1 LVSIKEDT
9 MNEYLTQ
16 QVAREQ
22 VNDRIAA
29 ARGARQARRSTGR
42 ARRARRGG
50 SGHAA
55 SGLGPPALSQAA
67 RSASPLT
74 RASFRLTNGVRHPA
88 NAFRSW
94 LAAGQL

>member
-22 VNDRIAA
+22 VNDRIAV
-29 ARGARQARRSTGR
+29 ARRTGLARRLAGR
-42 ARRARRGG
+42 AHRARPGGRRGYAAAVLASVG
-50 SGHAA
+50 SAPAA
-55 SGLGPPALSQAA
+55 
-67 RSASPLT
+67 PLT